1 MQISIV
7 PKSADPIGVHVQVD
21 LVLVAPVGSH
31 GEILDES
38 ERECQRACQ
47 MTMRWSW

>member
-7 PKSADPIGVHVQVD
+7 PKSADPIGVLARQVVQVD

-47 MTMRWSW
+47 